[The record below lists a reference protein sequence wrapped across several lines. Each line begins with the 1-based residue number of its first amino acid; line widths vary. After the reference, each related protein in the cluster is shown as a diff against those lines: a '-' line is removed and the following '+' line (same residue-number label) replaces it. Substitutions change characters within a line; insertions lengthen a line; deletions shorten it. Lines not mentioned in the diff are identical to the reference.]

1 MTLMVKGTRA
11 SELRTRF
18 WPTRLTYS
26 VTMGSSMSF
35 EERSTSW
42 ASCLPRPIS
51 RSREYRFM
59 PLPTLRLPMA
69 STSSLE
75 FLGLTVSCCWTGWE
89 VVGCCVCGLAVGCSL
104 AGSSGGSGL
113 CGRAKAGAAARALI
127 NVSFRACRRTDCIS
141 CTSAY
146 PRVYTPKA
154 PGRHLQ
160 CSIHYDDRRGG
171 KVSYSQ
177 ERRAILESRQSAEV
191 AMERSGRREPRC
203 SGLTSVYR

>member
-1 MTLMVKGTRA
+1 MVKGTRA

-26 VTMGSSMSF
+26 VTMGSSMSL

-69 STSSLE
+69 STSYLE
-75 FLGLTVSCCWTGWE
+75 FLGFTVSCCWTGWE
-89 VVGCCVCGLAVGCSL
+89 AAGCWVFGCAVGCSL
-104 AGSSGGSGL
+104 AGSFGGSLGGSWL
-113 CGRAKAGAAARALI
+113 CGRAKAGATARALTKV
-127 NVSFRACRRTDCIS
+127 NFRACRRIDCIS

-146 PRVYTPKA
+146 PRVYTSKP

-160 CSIHYDDRRGG
+160 CFTHYDVRRAG
-171 KVSYSQ
+171 KVSYSR
-177 ERRAILESRQSAEV
+177 ERRAIWSPWQSAKARDGEKR
-191 AMERSGRREPRC
+191 ER
-203 SGLTSVYR
+203 